1 MAHSTTIGGMEE
13 ESCSNFS
20 RKSFLRNSEMR
31 KVLEP
36 PMSSE
41 AMGPADR
48 GNRHI
53 SEIEVTEFTSDV
65 KCLDDVIGREVRGRG
80 RRRQRTEPETFI
92 PGDSA
97 GQKRRERERESERQR
112 LWTRTDPFKLPAAG
126 GQFCKFRESVI
137 AAVSQAMAANWP
149 PPRMVSVI

>member
-1 MAHSTTIGGMEE
+1 
-13 ESCSNFS
+13 
-20 RKSFLRNSEMR
+20 
-31 KVLEP
+31 
-36 PMSSE
+36 MSSE

-65 KCLDDVIGREVRGRG
+65 KCLDDELVIGREVRGRG

-97 GQKRRERERESERQR
+97 GQKRRERERERERVR
-112 LWTRTDPFKLPAAG
+112 GRG
-126 GQFCKFRESVI
+126 CGQ
-137 AAVSQAMAANWP
+137 
-149 PPRMVSVI
+149 